1 MSYPSSVLNTN
12 IASMIAQRNLAGA
25 QQSLATSVERL
36 SSGLRINRAKDD
48 ASGMAVATVIN
59 SQIKTSS
66 VAYRNVNDA
75 ISMMQTAEGAMQE
88 AGSMLLRIKE
98 LVTQGS
104 NDSMSKDQYYF
115 LVQEMSQ
122 LMQEVANTAGRTSF
136 NGNNLLGNFSTS
148 GSVATGN
155 LAVSGL
161 PASGRTGP
169 WTFMTGAGNDD
180 KVTVELVPIFDNAL
194 SASQTNSNKGYVNGA
209 LKVGALNALYTRIAW
224 LSDPQ
229 NSPASGEGYKTFA
242 SAPGANVSAV
252 NFPMLSQ
259 KVYGE
264 SGGVTLG
271 TVFNASTTG
280 AAGAGGFSQNFSSV
294 GSLAVPGQGDS
305 AVTYHNVSL
314 TKDGMDTGALASV
327 TIGDGT
333 SANAGKLMSVKIT
346 QSGSGLNTGDS
357 ISFDVRKLLGVIP
370 SADPLIKLG
379 AVTSNPPNVGRV
391 TGSNTVTE
399 TSTLSGFPEL
409 SIGQSVTIGGLTFK
423 ATRATTA
430 DETAQAFANLDATVR
445 SISSTDLNSAYG
457 TYSGTFAGWKS
468 GAVSATGSLLFTSTS
483 PTTVVS
489 PLAVSASN
497 ASSAPIQT
505 TELIDAR
512 NKSLND
518 LIDDSLTQINAH
530 RSYFGAFYGR
540 FEHNIANLSAQTEN
554 LSAALSR
561 VQDADYGMETATLTR
576 VQILQQAA
584 TAMLAQANAMPNV
597 ILGLLKSS

>member
-104 NDSMSKDQYYF
+104 NDSMSKEQYYF
-115 LVQEMSQ
+115 LVQEMGQ
-122 LMQEVANTAGRTSF
+122 LMGEVANTAGRTSF

-148 GSVATGN
+148 GSVATGT
-155 LAVSGL
+155 LEVSGL
-161 PASGRTGP
+161 PSSGRTGP
-169 WTFMTGAGNDD
+169 WTFMTGAGIDD
-180 KVTVELVPIFDNAL
+180 KVTVELVPIFD
-194 SASQTNSNKGYVNGA
+194 SATSSATVNNNKGYVDGA

-224 LSDPQ
+224 LSQNPK
-229 NSPASGEGYKTFA
+229 NSPNSGEGYRKFA
-242 SAPGANVSAV
+242 LAPGTSVTDN
-252 NFPMLSQ
+252 MLTQ
-259 KVYGE
+259 KVYGAKN
-264 SGGVTLG
+264 GITLG
-271 TVFNASTTG
+271 TSLTVATTG
-280 AAGAGGFSQNFSSV
+280 T
-294 GSLAVPGQGDS
+294 SLAVAGSKFYNIP
-305 AVTYHNVSL
+305 L
-314 TKDGMDTGALASV
+314 TKTVNGKQVETGALATITINLSGLIGSV
-327 TIGDGT
+327 
-333 SANAGKLMSVKIT
+333 VVT
-346 QSGSGLNTGDS
+346 QSGKGFGD
-357 ISFDVRKLLGVIP
+357 G
-370 SADPLIKLG
+370 
-379 AVTSNPPNVGRV
+379 
-391 TGSNTVTE
+391 
-399 TSTLSGFPEL
+399 
-409 SIGQSVTIGGLTFK
+409 
-423 ATRATTA
+423 
-430 DETAQAFANLDATVR
+430 
-445 SISSTDLNSAYG
+445 
-457 TYSGTFAGWKS
+457 
-468 GAVSATGSLLFTSTS
+468 STS
-483 PTTVVS
+483 PANPIETLKVDVAKLFGVSGDTTTITYTATQ
-489 PLAVSASN
+489 LEK
-497 ASSAPIQT
+497 
-505 TELIDAR
+505 TELVDAR
-512 NKSLND
+512 NKSLNE
-518 LIDDSLTQINAH
+518 LIDDSLMQINSH

-561 VQDADYGMETATLTR
+561 VQDADYGAETATLTK